1 MTLRILGNSPLTVNI
16 KRYDLREEEDASKF
30 LDEVLRWEVGSQK
43 YYLHLLNLDFSDV
56 VEKMGEDK
64 VNKMKNTLKQLVEW
78 EGSHINIIEEI
89 IKKENYDDLLAKG

>member
-1 MTLRILGNSPLTVNI
+1 VNI

-78 EGSHINIIEEI
+78 EGRHINIIEEI